1 MLALQ
6 RLVPGTRVRKGKD
19 RYKVLDLLDDERVLV
34 QAESNDDKK
43 VVLATEL
50 DIADTPSASEDLADK
65 DIGERWEQALAV
77 FGNIQ
82 PLVELGPRKRTRSDV
97 EALAQRIKCHPATV
111 YRWLN
116 AYESTGLVSSL
127 MRPRRSDRGKS
138 RLNPRVEEIIQEQI
152 KSFYLTDQKTTPAAT
167 AREVRKACKAE
178 GLTPPSPK
186 TVTDRINQVDDE
198 RRIAKRESQ
207 KAAKERYQPIRG
219 SFPGADWPLAIV
231 QIDHTPMDVIIVD
244 DVHRLPIGRP
254 YLTLA
259 TDIFSRMVVGFY
271 ISLDPPS
278 SLSTGI
284 CISNAI
290 RTKDAFLKRIGT
302 DLPWPCWGVMRAVH
316 TDNASEFRGKMMGRA
331 CERYGIIL
339 EHRPKGSPNYGG
351 HVERMFRTHMDK
363 VHNELPGTTFSNIQE
378 RGEYDSEGRAVMTLD
393 ALEKWFTLFILGVY
407 HQDAH
412 SGISGLPPLVKW
424 KEGIYGSDTQLGTG
438 IPARVPDEKTLRLDF
453 LPFFE
458 RTVQRY
464 GIANRGIH
472 YWHDAL
478 RRLVLARD
486 PDNAKLMRKFI
497 CRYDPRNLSRIWL
510 YLPDDNQYIEVPY
523 RDLTRPPISE
533 WELKEAQR
541 RLREKSLSAT
551 NEELIFKTIDQMRSI
566 VEEESEKTKSA
577 RRKQQRRK
585 QWSKAQKG
593 KKNLPLAQ
601 PSDIDSAGH
610 TEEDEDLGDITPFE
624 DIREPE

>member
-6 RLVPGTRVRKGKD
+6 RLVPGTRVKKGNS
-19 RYKVLDLLDDERVLV
+19 RYKVLDLLDDESVLV
-34 QAESNDDKK
+34 QSESKKDKE

-50 DIADTPSASEDLADK
+50 DIAEAPSASEDLADK
-65 DIGERWEQALAV
+65 DVDERWEQALSI
-77 FGNIQ
+77 FRNIK
-82 PLVELGPRKRTRSDV
+82 PLVELGPRKRKREDV
-97 EALAQRIKCHPATV
+97 EALAKKIKSHPATV
-111 YRWLN
+111 YRWLR

-138 RLNPRVEEIIQEQI
+138 RLEPRVEEIIQEQI
-152 KSFYLTDQKTTPAAT
+152 NRFYLTDQKTTPAAT
-167 AREVRKACKAE
+167 AKEVKKACKAE
-178 GLTPPSPK
+178 GLTPPDPK
-186 TVTDRINQVDDE
+186 TITNRINKVDDE
-198 RRIAKRESQ
+198 RKVAKRESY

-219 SFPGADWPLAIV
+219 YFPGADWPLAIV

-278 SLSTGI
+278 ALSTGI
-284 CISNAI
+284 CIANAI
-290 RTKDAFLKRIGT
+290 LTKEDFLKRIGT
-302 DLPWPCWGVMRAVH
+302 DLPWPCWGVMRTVH

-331 CERYGIIL
+331 CERYGIVL

-351 HVERMFRTHMDK
+351 HVERIFRTHMGK
-363 VHNELPGTTFSNIQE
+363 VHNELPGTTFSNIQD

-407 HQDAH
+407 HQEGH
-412 SGISGLPPLVKW
+412 SGIAGLPPLVKW

-472 YWHDAL
+472 YWHDAM
-478 RRLVLARD
+478 RHLVLAKD
-486 PDNAKLMRKFI
+486 PDNSKLMRKFI
-497 CRYDPRNLSRIWL
+497 CRYDPRDLSRIWL

-541 RLREKSLSAT
+541 RLKEKSLSVT

-566 VEEESEKTKSA
+566 VEEDSGQTTWFDNQKFKHKKAKKDKKDSVPVTAVSA
-577 RRKQQRRK
+577 
-585 QWSKAQKG
+585 
-593 KKNLPLAQ
+593 
-601 PSDIDSAGH
+601 IDTATSV
-610 TEEDEDLGDITPFE
+610 EDTDELGDVSPFE
-624 DIREPE
+624 DIQEPE

>member
-1 MLALQ
+1 MLALR
-6 RLVPGTRVRKGKD
+6 RLVPGTRVKKGKD
-19 RYKVLDLLDDERVLV
+19 RYKVLDLLDDESVLV
-34 QAESNDDKK
+34 QSESTKDKK

-50 DIADTPSASEDLADK
+50 DIAEAPSSSEDLADK
-65 DIGERWEQALAV
+65 DVGERWEQALIA
-77 FGNIQ
+77 FSNIK
-82 PLVELGPRKRTRSDV
+82 PLVELGSRKRKRADV
-97 EALAQRIKCHPATV
+97 EALAKRINSHPATI

-116 AYESTGLVSSL
+116 DYESTGLVSSL
-127 MRPRRSDRGKS
+127 MRSRRSDRGRS
-138 RLNPRVEEIIQEQI
+138 RFEPRIEEIIQEQI
-152 KSFYLTDQKTTPAAT
+152 DSFYLTEQKTTPVAT

-178 GLTPPSPK
+178 GLKPP
-186 TVTDRINQVDDE
+186 TTRTITARINKVDDE
-198 RRIAKRESQ
+198 RRLAKRESY

-219 SFPGADWPLAIV
+219 NFPGADWPLAIV

-244 DVHRLPIGRP
+244 DIHRLPIGRP

-290 RTKDAFLKRIGT
+290 LTKEDFLKRIDT
-302 DLPWPCWGVMRAVH
+302 DLPWPCWGVMRTVH
-316 TDNASEFRGKMMGRA
+316 TDNASEFRGKMLGRA
-331 CERYGIIL
+331 CERYGIVL

-351 HVERMFRTHMDK
+351 HVERIFRTHMQK

-378 RGEYDSEGRAVMTLD
+378 RGEYDSDGRAVMTLD

-407 HQDAH
+407 HQEGH

-472 YWHDAL
+472 YWHDAM
-478 RRLVLARD
+478 RHLVLAKN

-497 CRYDPRNLSRIWL
+497 CRYDPRDLSRIWL
-510 YLPDDNQYIEVPY
+510 YLPDDNQYVEVPY

-541 RLREKSLSAT
+541 RLKEKSLSVT

-585 QWSKAQKG
+585 QWDKA
-593 KKNLPLAQ
+593 KKDKKEQPVVQPTGNDLAV
-601 PSDIDSAGH
+601 SA
-610 TEEDEDLGDITPFE
+610 EDDEDLGEITPFE